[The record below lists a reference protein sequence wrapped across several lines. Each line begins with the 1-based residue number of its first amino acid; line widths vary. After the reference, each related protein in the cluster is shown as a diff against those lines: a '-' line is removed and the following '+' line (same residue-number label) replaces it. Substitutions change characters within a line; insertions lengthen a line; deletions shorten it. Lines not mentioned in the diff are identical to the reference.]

1 MVSEA
6 PPFWWEKPDWRALAL
21 SPFSA
26 LYGAVA
32 RRRLLRAVPPGVPAP
47 VLCIGNFTV
56 GGAGKTPT
64 AIAFAKAAKARGLKP
79 GIVSRGYGGGFSG
92 VHLVDLAHDSAKH
105 TGDEPLLLAAHAP
118 VAVSPDRVAAARLL
132 IAEGRDFLIM
142 DDGFQSARLHVD
154 YALIVVDSTRGIGNG
169 RVIPAGPLRA
179 PLIDQLRKADA
190 LLKVGTGSAADQVIR
205 QAARAARSIYEARL
219 TPGSASAISGRRFL
233 AFAGIG
239 NPEKFFA
246 SLTEMGGVP
255 ALTRTFPDHHPY
267 GREEIDELMQTA
279 AAADLGLATT
289 AKDHVRL
296 ATGLGTPPQF
306 LEKLAVLDVELVF
319 DEPDTANRIIEAAQ
333 ERYRQRRLKG

>member
-1 MVSEA
+1 MMSEA

-21 SPFSA
+21 SPLSA
-26 LYGAVA
+26 LYGVVA
-32 RRRLLRAVPPGVPAP
+32 RRRLLRAVPPRVPVP

-64 AIAFAKAAKARGLKP
+64 AIAFARAAKARGLKP
-79 GIVSRGYGGGFSG
+79 GIVSRGYGGSFSG
-92 VHLVDLAHDSAKH
+92 VHLVDPAHDSAKH

-132 IAEGRDFLIM
+132 IAEGCDFLIM

-190 LLKVGTGSAADQVIR
+190 LLKIGTGSAADHVIR
-205 QAARAARSIYEARL
+205 QAARAAKPIFEARL
-219 TPGSASAISGRRFL
+219 VPSSASTISGKRFF

-246 SLTEMGGVP
+246 SLAEKGGVA
-255 ALTRTFPDHHPY
+255 ALTRTFPDHYPY
-267 GREEIDELMQTA
+267 SRHEINELMQTA
-279 AAADLGLATT
+279 AAADLGLVTT

-296 ATGLGTPPQF
+296 ATALGTPREF
-306 LEKLAVLDVELVF
+306 LDRLAVLDVELAF
-319 DEPDTANRIIEAAQ
+319 EQPDAPRHIIEMAQ
-333 ERYRQRRLKG
+333 ERYRRRRLKG